1 MSDFTPLTNGAG
13 GAGTAV
19 VDSGSVEDIEGT
31 PFGRPGEFVNP
42 NVPATG
48 TLSVSDE
55 RDLGDGNR
63 LLTLNMGPQ
72 HPSTHGVLRVMLKLD
87 GEIVVDCDPI
97 IGYLHR
103 GTEKLG
109 EAHRYAQLTPWTDR
123 TDYVSAPLNNLGY
136 ILTVEKLCGVEAP
149 EKAQYWRLIMAELSR
164 IASHLVWLGTHAL
177 DIGALSMSLYCF
189 REREIIMDIF
199 ESFCGAR
206 LTTNMMEIGGF
217 SRPLPDNLVAQVR
230 NFLRIFPS
238 RQREYTTLLDAN
250 PIWMS
255 RTKGVGVISPEAA
268 ISYSLTGA
276 CLRGSGINYDVRKA
290 TPYLVYDRLDFEVP
304 IGQHGD
310 TFDRY
315 LVRQEEMR
323 QSIKLIQQA
332 LDHVE
337 PMDTPFMAY
346 ESPYVIPPHK
356 GTMTTAEDMQRHF
369 IWTIKGFNPPVGEAS
384 VSIEQS
390 KGELTYY
397 LVSDGG
403 PMPYRFRIR
412 TPDFVNL
419 SVLPHMAQGSMLA
432 DMVALIGTI
441 DIVLGSVDR

>member
-1 MSDFTPLTNGAG
+1 MSSIVERPGA
-13 GAGTAV
+13 
-19 VDSGSVEDIEGT
+19 DSPADVENS
-31 PFGRPGEFVNP
+31 PFGRPGE
-42 NVPATG
+42 NVSDQVSPTG
-48 TLSVSDE
+48 TMTISDE
-55 RDLGDGNR
+55 EELANGER
-63 LLTLNMGPQ
+63 LLTFNMGPQ
-72 HPSTHGVLRVMLKLD
+72 HPSTHGVLRVLLKLD
-87 GEIVVDCDPI
+87 GEIVTECDPV

-123 TDYVSAPLNNLGY
+123 TDYVASPLNNLGY
-136 ILTVEKLCGVEAP
+136 VLAVEKLCGLEAP
-149 EKAQYWRLIMAELSR
+149 ERAQYWRVIMAELSR

-189 REREIIMDIF
+189 REREMINDIF
-199 ESFCGAR
+199 ETFCGAR

-217 SRPLPDNLVAQVR
+217 SRPIPDGLIDQIR
-230 NFLRIFPS
+230 NFLRVFPG
-238 RQREYTTLLDAN
+238 RQEEYSNLLTAN

-255 RTKGVGVISPEAA
+255 RTKGVGIVSPEAA

-290 TPYLVYDRLDFEVP
+290 TPYLVYDQLDFEVP
-304 IGQHGD
+304 LGQYGD

-315 LVRQEEMR
+315 LVRMEEMR
-323 QSIKLIQQA
+323 QSIKIIQQA
-332 LDHVE
+332 LDRVA
-337 PMDTPFMAY
+337 PMDTPLMAY

-369 IWTIKGFNPPVGEAS
+369 IWVIKGFNPPVGE
-384 VSIEQS
+384 VWQTIEHS
-390 KGELTYY
+390 KGELGYY
-397 LVSDGG
+397 IVSDGG
-403 PMPYRFRIR
+403 PIPYRWRIR

-419 SVLPHMAQGSMLA
+419 QVLPHMAQGAMLA
-432 DMVALIGTI
+432 DVVALIGTI